1 MYIKFITLGC
11 KTNLYE
17 SDAMA
22 EMFKA
27 AGHTIAEKE
36 QLADVYVINTCTV
49 TGTGA
54 QKSRQHIRKAVK
66 ENPNAVIIVTGCY
79 AQTEADKA
87 AAIEGVDI
95 VVGNNKKS
103 EIVRLAENAVKG
115 KKIRLTDN
123 ILKEHCFEE
132 LTVTKGQSRVRANIK
147 IQDGCSNFCTY
158 CIIPYARGPVRSRSL
173 KNIITEAEELAN
185 HGFSEIVLTGIHIGS
200 YGKDFDEDISLID
213 VLEKLDAIDKIERVR
228 LGSLEPMHITDDFV
242 NRAKK
247 LKTLCPQFHLS
258 LQSGCDETL
267 KRMNRHYDSVQY
279 FNAVKLL
286 KENIP
291 DVAITTDLMVGF
303 AGETDEE
310 FEKSLEFV
318 KKIGFMQMHIFKYSI
333 REGTVAAKY
342 KNQVDERVK
351 DERSHKMLEAAKIM
365 KESFYKNYIGKEID
379 VLAEDKKGNLYNA
392 TSANYMNVQ
401 FESDKAL
408 SGNIVTVKAI
418 KYENE
423 VLVCE
428 LISQ

>member
-27 AGHTIAEKE
+27 SGHTIAEKS
-36 QLADVYVINTCTV
+36 QAADVYVINTCTV

-54 QKSRQHIRKAVK
+54 QKSRQHIRKAIK

-79 AQTEADKA
+79 AQTEADKV

-103 EIVRLAENAVKG
+103 EIVHLAENAVKG
-115 KKIRLTDN
+115 KKQCLTDD

-158 CIIPYARGPVRSRSL
+158 CIIPYARGPVRSR
-173 KNIITEAEELAN
+173 NIENIVKEAKTLAD

-200 YGKDFDEDISLID
+200 YGRDFDENISLID
-213 VLEKLDAIDKIERVR
+213 VLEELDKIDGIKRIR

-267 KRMNRHYDSVQY
+267 KRMNRHYDSTQY
-279 FNAVKLL
+279 FNAVQLL

-291 DVAITTDLMVGF
+291 DTAITTDLMVGF
-303 AGETDEE
+303 SGETDEE
-310 FEKSLEFV
+310 FAKSYEFV

-342 KNQVDERVK
+342 KNQIDEKIK
-351 DERSHKMLEAAKIM
+351 DERSHKMLALAKSM
-365 KESFYKNYIGKEID
+365 KADFYKNYIGKEIE
-379 VLAEDKKGNLYNA
+379 VMAEDKNGSLYNA
-392 TSANYMNVQ
+392 TSANYLDAK
-401 FESDKAL
+401 FESDMEL
-408 SGNIVTVKAI
+408 SGKIVTVKVLN
-418 KYENE
+418 YENE
-423 VLVCE
+423 TLFCE
-428 LISQ
+428 LIPQ